1 MQTEPITRA
10 LKTLEDA
17 GIDREQSMATVK
29 AIAEMQQPLLD
40 AINRIEASINDLR
53 IDMVKRDVRLA
64 KRDTWMIV
72 TGTAVALSAIGIFL
86 RSLVIFG

>member
-1 MQTEPITRA
+1 
-10 LKTLEDA
+10 
-17 GIDREQSMATVK
+17 MATVK